1 MKNKKTSNKSP
12 AQLKGKLMAAL
23 AMLLVASVLMG
34 STTYAWLVL
43 SIAPEVTGIT
53 TNIGANGSLEIA
65 LLNTETRQDMSTI
78 RSGKVGES
86 LANNNTTAN
95 NAWGNL
101 VDLNAVD
108 YGLNNIVLMPAR
120 LDAVKNAGTEG
131 YTVAS
136 GLLSVPTYGY
146 DGRVIDVSKDA
157 VSAVFKNKEFA
168 FVPAS
173 QDYGVRAIGTS
184 DSLTVQGS
192 ALAMAKSN
200 VATYTNSAN
209 GAAAGS
215 LANNGSAVFDIMV
228 SHMLDA
234 NATFD
239 DADMDVIMSMVSDL
253 QSSVDYID
261 LALRQGL
268 VGFAASVV
276 DDVDQFETVRDKI
289 IDQNKSISALL
300 AEMDEFGE
308 IPADFTSWVAVLET
322 AKNDLNGAYTSCS
335 QLTERGAPY
344 AWEEILGALSK
355 LMNLE
360 GVYIND
366 TKYSEFDKSQA
377 GSLIGGDI
385 VLTLAPGSGVFANV
399 ADFADDFS
407 TIVSTMGTSVEITT
421 STTQNPVYL
430 AALSAAMT
438 TLEAAGGSSGT
449 QAVTLSATYGYAL
462 DLAFRC
468 NASESDLLLQTSGI
482 QRVYNDSVS
491 ATTQGG
497 GSYMEF
503 AVTDDIAQS
512 ILLMDAVR
520 VAFID
525 DSGNLLAVAK
535 LNTSNRQT
543 TESVIKA
550 PLYLYDFAISEEEDT
565 KGKMV
570 MGERKMTDN
579 TITSL
584 QKNMAKAI
592 TVVVWLDGDVVD
604 NTMVSA
610 TEETSLSGMLNLQ
623 FASSADLIPAENS
636 EYMAIVADRAGLE
649 PLVDGYLE
657 TYENGQG
664 TYTTVSW
671 NKFATA
677 YVNAATVYAD
687 EAATDSQIK
696 FVAANLQTAYN
707 GLTVVSNAALNTKVS
722 EIRDMMG
729 ETTDLARIVLLDE
742 NGNYIALG
750 EYTQEQYDKRL
761 TDIEIF
767 RVDYSQNL
775 RDEGNGIKTAI
786 YSDESWSALASA
798 LYAAEAVIAD
808 KNATDELIN
817 GALTTLETAHKALEH
832 GAYFLPYDFNGTL
845 YYYAVPKSA
854 NDDTYGKWYDAEF
867 KRIVA
872 DKTILD
878 LDAHAEE
885 IDIAKIYYSDYI
897 RWTAAGAAGF
907 VDILDDLYPELSE
920 EVVAG
925 LTWSAFDTSMFIEHI
940 QQYHIAALNE
950 IIKVNADNELGVDV
964 SAAENLLDPLTV
976 DITASEAEAVINDLA
991 AKVNAALEEKLAQ
1004 DAADAE
1010 AANPYMTAD
1019 QRKLLVT
1026 ALSAVQSI
1034 VDAYVPGVDE
1044 EGNPNP
1050 EDPQITAMKEDIAN
1064 ITAMLDGDVLKEDA
1078 DANLDKLN
1086 AHLVANGKTA
1096 VTFANSIV
1104 HTIPLGSEVTDIV
1117 YNVEYPDLSLLLTG
1131 KTGTAVL
1138 GAIGV
1143 TKNGV
1148 IIDITHKVTVYTPA
1162 DDVVFKTGTT
1172 ESLVDLPAT
1181 IAVGETLN
1189 VFTLLDYSVTRV
1201 AKEIELGNVTIVD
1214 DKAQVAVPEH
1224 IESGIWHSS
1233 NINAATVTGS
1243 GTGSVTGIAPGTS
1256 TIQVT
1261 INTVEGNTYTRS
1273 FTIQVVKPNP

>member
-1 MKNKKTSNKSP
+1 MKDKKRTNKSP
-12 AQLKGKLMAAL
+12 AQLKSRLMAAL

-43 SIAPEVTGIT
+43 SIAPEVTGIS

-65 LLNTETRQDMSTI
+65 LLNTETRQNMNNIS
-78 RSGKVGES
+78 SGKVGES
-86 LANNNTTAN
+86 LANDSKTAN

-120 LDAVKNAGTEG
+120 LDAVKNAGTED

-157 VSAVFKNKEFA
+157 VSAVFSNKEFA

-268 VGFAASVV
+268 VGFTASVV

-308 IPADFTSWVAVLET
+308 IPADFTNWVAVLET

-421 STTQNPVYL
+421 ETIQDPVYL

-520 VAFID
+520 VGFVD
-525 DSGNLLAVAK
+525 DSGNLLAIAK

-565 KGKMV
+565 KGMMV

-579 TITSL
+579 TITTL
-584 QKNMAKAI
+584 QKNVAKAI
-592 TVVVWLDGDVVD
+592 TVIVWLDGDVVD

-610 TEETSLSGMLNLQ
+610 TEETSLAGMLNLQ

-636 EYMAIVADRAGLE
+636 EYMVVVADRAGLK
-649 PLVDGYLE
+649 PLVAGYLE

-671 NKFATA
+671 NKFAAA
-677 YVNAATVYAD
+677 YMNAAKVYAD

-696 FVAANLQTAYN
+696 YVANNLKTAFS
-707 GLTVVSNAALNTKVS
+707 GLTVVSKDALDTKVTD
-722 EIRDMMG
+722 IRTMMG
-729 ETTDLARIVLLDE
+729 KTTDLARIVLLDE

-767 RVDYSQNL
+767 RVDYSKNL

-845 YYYAVPKSA
+845 YYYAVPKDA
-854 NDDTYGKWYDAEF
+854 KDDTYGKWYDAEF

-885 IDIAKIYYSDYI
+885 IDIAEIVYSDYLS
-897 RWTAAGAAGF
+897 WTFAGASGF
-907 VDILDDLYPELSE
+907 VDILDDLYPQLSE
-920 EVVAG
+920 EK
-925 LTWSAFDTSMFIEHI
+925 T
-940 QQYHIAALNE
+940 
-950 IIKVNADNELGVDV
+950 
-964 SAAENLLDPLTV
+964 
-976 DITASEAEAVINDLA
+976 VIN
-991 AKVNAALEEKLAQ
+991 V
-1004 DAADAE
+1004 
-1010 AANPYMTAD
+1010 
-1019 QRKLLVT
+1019 
-1026 ALSAVQSI
+1026 
-1034 VDAYVPGVDE
+1034 
-1044 EGNPNP
+1044 
-1050 EDPQITAMKEDIAN
+1050 
-1064 ITAMLDGDVLKEDA
+1064 
-1078 DANLDKLN
+1078 
-1086 AHLVANGKTA
+1086 
-1096 VTFANSIV
+1096 F
-1104 HTIPLGSEVTDIV
+1104 
-1117 YNVEYPDLSLLLTG
+1117 
-1131 KTGTAVL
+1131 
-1138 GAIGV
+1138 
-1143 TKNGV
+1143 
-1148 IIDITHKVTVYTPA
+1148 VTV
-1162 DDVVFKTGTT
+1162 
-1172 ESLVDLPAT
+1172 
-1181 IAVGETLN
+1181 
-1189 VFTLLDYSVTRV
+1189 R
-1201 AKEIELGNVTIVD
+1201 
-1214 DKAQVAVPEH
+1214 
-1224 IESGIWHSS
+1224 
-1233 NINAATVTGS
+1233 
-1243 GTGSVTGIAPGTS
+1243 
-1256 TIQVT
+1256 
-1261 INTVEGNTYTRS
+1261 
-1273 FTIQVVKPNP
+1273 

>member
-65 LLNTETRQDMSTI
+65 LLNTETRQNMNNIS
-78 RSGKVGES
+78 SGKVGES

-95 NAWGNL
+95 NSWGNL
-101 VDLNAVD
+101 VDLNAVN
-108 YGLNNIVLMPAR
+108 YGLSNIILMPAR
-120 LDAVKNAGTEG
+120 LDAVANGGNEG

-146 DGRVIDVSKDA
+146 DGRVIEVSKDA
-157 VSAVFKNKEFA
+157 VSAIYNNSEFS
-168 FVPAS
+168 FVPAA

-228 SHMLDA
+228 SHMLDSS
-234 NATFD
+234 ATFD

-253 QSSVDYID
+253 QSSINYID
-261 LALRQGL
+261 LALRLGL
-268 VGFAASVV
+268 VGFTASVV
-276 DDVDQFETVRDKI
+276 EIEDEFESVRDKI
-289 IDQNKSISALL
+289 IDQNKSLSVLL
-300 AEMDEFGE
+300 TELDELVGTE
-308 IPADFTSWVAVLET
+308 LTIPDNFSNWVAILEN
-322 AKNDLNGAYTSCS
+322 AQNDLNGAYNSCS
-335 QLTERGAPY
+335 ELTTRGAPY
-344 AWEEILGALSK
+344 TWDEILGALSK

-360 GVYIND
+360 GVYINE

-385 VLTLAPGSGVFANV
+385 VLTLAPGSGVFATV

-407 TIVSTMGTSVEITT
+407 TIVSTMGTSVEIAT
-421 STTQNPVYL
+421 STTEDPVHLVALL
-430 AALSAAMT
+430 ASMSD
-438 TLEAAGGSSGT
+438 LEAAGGSSGT
-449 QAVTLSATYGYAL
+449 QPVTLSATYGYAL

-468 NASESDLLLQTSGI
+468 NASESELLLQTSGI
-482 QRVYNDSVS
+482 QRVYNDSIA

-497 GSYMEF
+497 GSFMEF

-550 PLYLYDFAISEEEDT
+550 PLYLYDFEISEED
-565 KGKMV
+565 GMI
-570 MGERKMTDN
+570 MGERRMTDN
-579 TITSL
+579 TITTL
-584 QKNMAKAI
+584 QKNIARAV

-636 EYMAIVADRAGLE
+636 EYMAIVANRDGLWD
-649 PLVDGYLE
+649 LVDSWSD

-664 TYTTVSW
+664 TYTTIGW
-671 NKFATA
+671 NAFAAA
-677 YVNAATVYAD
+677 YANAVAVCDD
-687 EAATDSQIK
+687 ETATDSQIK
-696 FVAANLQTAYN
+696 SATYNLQTASR
-707 GLTVVSNAALNTKVS
+707 GLTVVSKAALNSKVA
-722 EIRDMMG
+722 EIREMMG
-729 ETTDLARIVLLDE
+729 ETADLARIVILDK
-742 NGNYIALG
+742 NSNYVALG
-750 EYTQEQYDKRL
+750 EYTQEQYDVRIADA
-761 TDIEIF
+761 DIK
-767 RVDYSQNL
+767 RVDYTNNL
-775 RDEGNGIKTAI
+775 RDEGNGIQTAI

-808 KNATDELIN
+808 ENATDEQID
-817 GALTTLETAHKALEH
+817 GALTTLETAYDALEH
-832 GAYFLPYDFNGTL
+832 GAYFLPYDFNGSL
-845 YYYAVPKSA
+845 YYYAVPKDA
-854 NDDTYGKWYDAEF
+854 NDDTYGKWYDSDF

-885 IDIAKIYYSDYI
+885 IDIAKIYYTDYLP
-897 RWTAAGAAGF
+897 WDYMGASGV
-907 VDILDDLYPELSE
+907 VDLLVKTYPKLQD
-920 EVVAG
+920 EVIAG
-925 LTWSAFDTSMFIEHI
+925 LTWSSFDASMFVEPI
-940 QQYHIAALNE
+940 QPYHIAALNN
-950 IIKVNADNELGVDV
+950 IVNVNTDNQLGVDV
-964 SAAENLLDPLTV
+964 SAAEELLKVGSHL
-976 DITASEAEAVINDLA
+976 ASEAEAVINDLGP
-991 AKVNAALEEKLAQ
+991 KVNAALEEKLAK

-1019 QRKLLVT
+1019 QHTLLIT
-1026 ALSAVQSI
+1026 ALNAVQSI
-1034 VDAYVPGVDE
+1034 VDAYHPGYDE
-1044 EGNPNP
+1044 EGNLNP
-1050 EDPQITAMKEDIAN
+1050 EDPGITSMKEDIASV
-1064 ITAMLDGDVLKEDA
+1064 TAMLAGNVTKEEA
-1078 DANLDKLN
+1078 DANLDELN
-1086 AHLVANGKTA
+1086 AHLTANGKTA
-1096 VTFANSIV
+1096 VTFANTIV
-1104 HTIPLGSEVTDIV
+1104 HSIPLGSEVTDIV
-1117 YNVEYPDLSLLLTG
+1117 YNVEYPNLLLDITG

-1189 VFTLLDYSVTRV
+1189 VFALLDYSVTRD
-1201 AKEIELGNVTIVD
+1201 AEEIELGNVTIVNG
-1214 DKAQVAVPEH
+1214 KAEVAVPEH

-1233 NINAATVTGS
+1233 NMSIATVTGS
-1243 GTGSVTGIAPGTS
+1243 GTGSVTGIVPGV
-1256 TIQVT
+1256 VT
-1261 INTVEGNTYTRS
+1261 IDVSIETVEGNTYTES
-1273 FTIQVVKPNP
+1273 FTITVTP

>member
-1 MKNKKTSNKSP
+1 MKNKKRTNKSP
-12 AQLKGKLMAAL
+12 AHLKSKLMAAL

-34 STTYAWLVL
+34 ATTYAWLVL

-65 LLNTETRQDMSTI
+65 LLNTETRQNMNNIS
-78 RSGKVGES
+78 SGKVGES
-86 LANNNTTAN
+86 LANDSKTAN

-120 LDAVKNAGTEG
+120 LDAVKNAGTED

-146 DGRVIDVSKDA
+146 DGRVVDVSKDA
-157 VSAVFKNKEFA
+157 VSAVFNNKEFA

-200 VATYTNSAN
+200 VVTYTNSAN

-234 NATFD
+234 SATFD

-268 VGFAASVV
+268 MGFAASVV

-308 IPADFTSWVAVLET
+308 IPADFTSWVAVLEN
-322 AKNDLNGAYTSCS
+322 AMNELNGAYTSCS
-335 QLTERGAPY
+335 ELTERGAPY

-421 STTQNPVYL
+421 ETTQNPVYL

-520 VAFID
+520 VGFVD
-525 DSGNLLAVAK
+525 DSGNLLAIAK

-543 TESVIKA
+543 TDSVIKA
-550 PLYLYDFAISEEEDT
+550 PLYLYDFTISEEEDT
-565 KGKMV
+565 KGMMV

-649 PLVDGYLE
+649 PLVAGYLE

-671 NKFATA
+671 NNFVAA
-677 YVNAATVYAD
+677 YMNAATVYAD

-696 FVAANLQTAYN
+696 FVANNLKTAFS
-707 GLTVVSNAALNTKVS
+707 GLTVVSKDALKAKVT
-722 EIRDMMG
+722 EIRTMMG
-729 ETTDLARIVLLDE
+729 KTTDLARIVLLDE
-742 NGNYIALG
+742 NGNYVALG

-832 GAYFLPYDFNGTL
+832 GAYFLPYDFNGAL

-885 IDIAKIYYSDYI
+885 IDIAEIVYSDYLS
-897 RWTAAGAAGF
+897 WTFGGATGF
-907 VDILDDLYPELSE
+907 VDILDDLYPQLSE

-925 LTWSAFDTSMFIEHI
+925 LTWSAFDTSMFVEHI
-940 QQYHIAALNE
+940 QQYHIAALNN
-950 IIKVNADNELGVDV
+950 IIKINSDHELGVDV
-964 SAAENLLDPLTV
+964 TAAEELLKAGFCL
-976 DITASEAEAVINDLA
+976 ASEAEAIINVLGPE
-991 AKVNAALEEKLAQ
+991 VNAALEEKLAKE
-1004 DAADAE
+1004 AADAE
-1010 AANPYMTAD
+1010 AANPNMTVD
-1019 QRKLLVT
+1019 QHTLLVT
-1026 ALSAVQSI
+1026 ALNAVQSI

-1050 EDPQITAMKEDIAN
+1050 EDPEITAMKEDIAYV
-1064 ITAMLDGDVLKEDA
+1064 TAMLAGNVTKEDA
-1078 DANLDKLN
+1078 DVNLDKLN

-1117 YNVEYPDLSLLLTG
+1117 YNVEYPDLSLNITG

-1148 IIDITHKVTVYTPA
+1148 IIDITHKITIYTPA
-1162 DDVVFKTGTT
+1162 DGVVFKTGTV
-1172 ESLVDLPAT
+1172 EELVDIPAT
-1181 IAVGETLN
+1181 IAVGENLN
-1189 VFTLLDYSVTRV
+1189 VFAILDYFNTRDD
-1201 AKEIELGNVTIVD
+1201 AEIELGNVIVVD
-1214 DKAQVAVPEH
+1214 GEVEVNVPEH
-1224 IESGIWHSS
+1224 IKSGIWHSS
-1233 NINAATVTGS
+1233 NMTVATVTGS
-1243 GTGSVTGIAPGTS
+1243 ATGTVTGIAPGTVM
-1256 TIQVT
+1256 IDVT
-1261 INTVEGNTYTRS
+1261 IETVEGNTYTRS
-1273 FTIQVVKPNP
+1273 FTIEVVNPNP

>member
-1 MKNKKTSNKSP
+1 MKDKKRTNKSP
-12 AQLKGKLMAAL
+12 AQLKSRLMAAL

-43 SIAPEVTGIT
+43 SIAPEVTGIS

-65 LLNTETRQDMSTI
+65 LLNTETRQNMNNIS
-78 RSGKVGES
+78 SGKVGES
-86 LANNNTTAN
+86 LANDSKTAN

-120 LDAVKNAGTEG
+120 LDAVKNAGTED

-157 VSAVFKNKEFA
+157 VSAVFSNKEFA

-268 VGFAASVV
+268 VGFTASVV

-308 IPADFTSWVAVLET
+308 IPADFTNWVAVLET

-421 STTQNPVYL
+421 ETIQDPVYL

-438 TLEAAGGSSGT
+438 TLDAAGGSSGT

-503 AVTDDIAQS
+503 AVTNDIAQS

-520 VAFID
+520 VGFVD
-525 DSGNLLAVAK
+525 DSGNLLAIAK

-565 KGKMV
+565 KGMMV

-579 TITSL
+579 TIATL
-584 QKNMAKAI
+584 HKNVAKAI
-592 TVVVWLDGDVVD
+592 TVIVWLDGDVVD

-610 TEETSLSGMLNLQ
+610 TEETSLTGMLNLQ

-636 EYMAIVADRAGLE
+636 EYMAVVADRAGLE
-649 PLVDGYLE
+649 PLVAGYLE

-671 NKFATA
+671 NKFAAA
-677 YVNAATVYAD
+677 YMNAAKVYAD

-696 FVAANLQTAYN
+696 YVANNLKTAFS
-707 GLTVVSNAALNTKVS
+707 GLTVVSKDALDTKVTD
-722 EIRDMMG
+722 IRTMMG
-729 ETTDLARIVLLDE
+729 KTTDLARIVLLDE

-767 RVDYSQNL
+767 RVDYSKNL

-817 GALTTLETAHKALEH
+817 GALTTLETAHNALEH

-885 IDIAKIYYSDYI
+885 IDIAEIVYSDYLS
-897 RWTAAGAAGF
+897 WTFAGASGF
-907 VDILDDLYPELSE
+907 VDILDDLYPQLSE

-925 LTWSAFDTSMFIEHI
+925 LTWSAFDTSMFVEPI

-964 SAAENLLDPLTV
+964 SAAENLLDSLTV
-976 DITASEAEAVINDLA
+976 TASEAEAVINDLA

-1026 ALSAVQSI
+1026 ALSGVQSI

-1078 DANLDKLN
+1078 DANLAKLN
-1086 AHLVANGKTA
+1086 SYLVANGKSA
-1096 VTFANSIV
+1096 VTFANTIV
-1104 HTIPLGSEVTDIV
+1104 HTIPLGSEVTGIV
-1117 YNVEYPDLSLLLTG
+1117 YNVEYPDLSLDITG

-1143 TKNGV
+1143 TQHGV

-1162 DDVVFKTGTT
+1162 DDVLFKTGTV
-1172 ESLVDLPAT
+1172 EELVDIPAT

-1189 VFTLLDYSVTRV
+1189 VFAILGYNNTRS
-1201 AKEIELGNVTIVD
+1201 KHEIKLGNVTVVD
-1214 DKAQVAVPEH
+1214 GEVEVAVPEH

-1233 NINAATVTGS
+1233 NINVATVTGS